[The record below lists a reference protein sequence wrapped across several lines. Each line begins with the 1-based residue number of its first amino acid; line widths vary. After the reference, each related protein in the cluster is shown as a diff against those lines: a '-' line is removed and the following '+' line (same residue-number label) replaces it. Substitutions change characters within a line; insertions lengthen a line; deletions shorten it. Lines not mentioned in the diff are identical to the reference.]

1 MSDNQPASVVH
12 HEVVDVRWHTHAV
25 SREERERAA
34 GHRGCVLWFTGL
46 SGCGKSTLA
55 NLVDRRLHARGVR
68 SFVLDG
74 DNVRLGLNAAPALL
88 RERHGD
94 DFARRFGLGF
104 GPQDREENIR
114 RIGAVAELFV
124 QAGLVALTAFI
135 SPYRRDRDAVR
146 AMLAPGDFVEIHVR
160 APLAVCEARDPKGL
174 YKKARAGEIKG
185 FTGIDDPYEEPV
197 SPELVVD
204 SSSTPAE
211 TLAEEVLAWLERA
224 GKIRGESAAHRS

>member
-1 MSDNQPASVVH
+1 MTDAGEPRRADDL
-12 HEVVDVRWHTHAV
+12 VDVRWHAHAV

-55 NLVDRRLHARGVR
+55 NLVDHRLHARGVR

-88 RERHGD
+88 RERHGEA
-94 DFARRFGLGF
+94 FARRFGLGF
-104 GPQDREENIR
+104 AAEDREENIR
-114 RIGAVAELFV
+114 RIGAVAELFA
-124 QAGLVALTAFI
+124 QAGIVALTAFI

-146 AMLAPGDFVEIHVR
+146 AMLAPGDFVEIHVM
-160 APLAVCEARDPKGL
+160 APLDVCEGRDPKGL

-185 FTGIDDPYEEPV
+185 FTGIDDPYEEPFAA
-197 SPELVVD
+197 ELVVD
-204 SSSTPAE
+204 SAATPAE
-211 TLAEEVLAWLERA
+211 QLADRVVAWLEDA
-224 GKIRGESAAHRS
+224 GKIPRR